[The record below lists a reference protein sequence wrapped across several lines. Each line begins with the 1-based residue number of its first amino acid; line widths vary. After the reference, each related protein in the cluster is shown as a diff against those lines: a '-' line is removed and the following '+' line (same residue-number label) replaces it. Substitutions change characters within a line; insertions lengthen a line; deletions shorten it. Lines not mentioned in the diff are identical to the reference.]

1 LISSRR
7 TGSSTTSSNYTE
19 VFNVRPKKFECVVK
33 VRSEGHRN
41 VLERGFED
49 ALEVLS
55 RFPLLK
61 ESEAMI

>member
-1 LISSRR
+1 M
-7 TGSSTTSSNYTE
+7 TSSNYTE

-49 ALEVLS
+49 ALEVMS
-55 RFPLLK
+55 RFPLFK
-61 ESEAMI
+61 GSEVAI